1 MIKKLAQMTIAFLL
15 LISALVANTQV
26 TSADTRVMWGKT
38 ELKSG
43 QIGKV
48 TILSNKS
55 LWKLEKDNSLTKVRD
70 LKKGEEYR
78 VYSYKS
84 IHGGL
89 YGVGAGAYI
98 KKETGVKYETPSKE
112 KLNLLNKSKESSK
125 ETDSLQVES
134 IE

>member
-1 MIKKLAQMTIAFLL
+1 MIKKLAQMTIASLL

-38 ELKSG
+38 ELKSS

-89 YGVGAGAYI
+89 YGVGAGLILKRKQA
-98 KKETGVKYETPSKE
+98 
-112 KLNLLNKSKESSK
+112 
-125 ETDSLQVES
+125 
-134 IE
+134 